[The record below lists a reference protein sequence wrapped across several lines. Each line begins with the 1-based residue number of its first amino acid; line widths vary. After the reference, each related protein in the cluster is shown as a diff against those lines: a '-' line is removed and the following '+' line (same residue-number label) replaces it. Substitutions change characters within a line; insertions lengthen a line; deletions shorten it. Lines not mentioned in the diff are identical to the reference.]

1 MPFYDIKKGWR
12 NLPIRSSTRGE
23 PQWRRGNTINGK
35 QLLTVETEEK
45 YRGRVKRATLLN
57 LVDLSTHRLLHG
69 GRQVQLHP
77 SLVDRIEYVP
87 IAPDISRTNDVPF
100 SGQYLPDVHGAILNT
115 TGFHTGSHLPRTGAT
130 DCYGGLP

>member
-77 SLVDRIEYVP
+77 SSL
-87 IAPDISRTNDVPF
+87 
-100 SGQYLPDVHGAILNT
+100 SGSNT
-115 TGFHTGSHLPRTGAT
+115 
-130 DCYGGLP
+130 CQ